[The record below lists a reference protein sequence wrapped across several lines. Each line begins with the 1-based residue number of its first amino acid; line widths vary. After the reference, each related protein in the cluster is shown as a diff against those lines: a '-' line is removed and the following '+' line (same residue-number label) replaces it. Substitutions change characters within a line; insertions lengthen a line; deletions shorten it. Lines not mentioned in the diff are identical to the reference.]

1 MRFLFILFLLSLVST
16 IQSQVLIVSFQDA
29 KTNEPIPN
37 VQCKI
42 GFLSTEFGSIKDT
55 LSGFSLQNGQISFA
69 LKTSKPG
76 NNNAKSNIEFQLDY
90 SHPIYQSASKLYS
103 FELKEDTTKLNLY
116 LKAERIQEVRDV
128 VVKSNKPDTVYA
140 SKTYSVSDFELGTN
154 GELFLLTYEKNLMKD
169 AQLQCIWKDTT
180 LFLQEIPERAE
191 ALKRDFRGNVHV
203 LTETNMYGL
212 QRTDAALQLG
222 SIPKDYFYKYI
233 APIVDT
239 SLTRQFYS
247 SYIDIY
253 PAFEYGALDQLDS
266 TYKAI
271 LHIQD
276 DLMMELYRSEYKW
289 VDIRTKL
296 WAKNL
301 ENQTGIDAEIYVGA
315 NVFTQSLYYEPV
327 YAPLFL
333 SKDTLYI
340 FDYPKDMLRVYA
352 TDGRLLKSIPIFHH
366 YHAKQSGFQ
375 KNLQQDRKTG
385 NIYTI
390 YEQEGHVYVGLLD
403 LKTGIVVQ
411 KVKLAFRY
419 VEKVRIYDNQVYF
432 VYRPFESTQKKF
444 LYKQKLPSR
453 DN

>member
-1 MRFLFILFLLSLVST
+1 MRFLFILLLLSLVST

-42 GFLSTEFGSIKDT
+42 GFLSTELGSITDT

-76 NNNAKSNIEFQLDY
+76 INNAKSNIEFQLDY
-90 SHPIYQSASKLYS
+90 SHPIYQSAFKLYS

-140 SKTYSVSDFELGTN
+140 SKTYSVSDFELGAN

-203 LTETNMYGL
+203 QTETNMYGL
-212 QRTDAALQLG
+212 HRTDAALQLG

-333 SKDTLYI
+333 SQDTLYI
-340 FDYPKDMLRVYA
+340 FDYPKDMLRVYT

-385 NIYTI
+385 HIYTI
-390 YEQEGHVYVGLLD
+390 YEQEGHVYVGRLD
-403 LKTGIVVQ
+403 LKTGVVVQ

-444 LYKQKLPSR
+444 LYKQKLPTR